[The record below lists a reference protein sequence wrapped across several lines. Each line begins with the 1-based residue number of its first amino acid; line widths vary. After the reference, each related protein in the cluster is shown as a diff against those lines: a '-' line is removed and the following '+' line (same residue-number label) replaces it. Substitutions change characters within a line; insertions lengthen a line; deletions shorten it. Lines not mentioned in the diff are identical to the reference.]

1 MQCIIVSTP
10 GTSNLLDLA
19 IFHAQS
25 YRITSALIVLLHNDR
40 EVIALI
46 VKEELEGIE

>member
-25 YRITSALIVLLHNDR
+25 YRITSALIVQSLDDH
-40 EVIALI
+40 EVGALI
-46 VKEELEGIE
+46 VKGLF